1 MIKSNKFPEDNILNT
16 SSVKKDD
23 SDKYPIN
30 KNDYKPWSKPEPN
43 INLNIIK
50 EISTIVDSN
59 PLNNNTIYEKME
71 KKDSNFDDIY
81 FNENYFS
88 NSKNI
93 FDDSNSELDD
103 YPDNQK
109 NNPLGILKLESLN
122 IFPND
127 FDNNSKVNKK
137 FKIDKGQNPLG
148 RKRNGNKEECKHTK
162 YDKDNGSNKLT
173 IQCMKITTDYINNF
187 IEKFNIGKLYN
198 PNLTNN
204 LTLNVVEKKA
214 FLENKIKSYY
224 EKYSKPKHCLKEN
237 KDNYINN
244 NREIIEKLYKM
255 KDRNIKLIFEI
266 PFCLYLRAFLNDEKI
281 INYENENLELNE
293 DFKTLKDCFNE
304 GKDLYTIEQ
313 KAQYKTYIEK
323 LMNGQISPR
332 KKRKS
337 K

>member
-1 MIKSNKFPEDNILNT
+1 MIKSNKFPEDNILNA

-23 SDKYPIN
+23 SGIN
-30 KNDYKPWSKPEPN
+30 KNDYKSLPKPEPN
-43 INLNIIK
+43 ITLNIIN
-50 EISTIVDSN
+50 EISTIGDSN
-59 PLNNNTIYEKME
+59 PLNNNIIYEKME

-204 LTLNVVEKKA
+204 LTLNVVETKA

-224 EKYSKPKHCLKEN
+224 EKYSKPKHC
-237 KDNYINN
+237 
-244 NREIIEKLYKM
+244 
-255 KDRNIKLIFEI
+255 
-266 PFCLYLRAFLNDEKI
+266 
-281 INYENENLELNE
+281 
-293 DFKTLKDCFNE
+293 
-304 GKDLYTIEQ
+304 
-313 KAQYKTYIEK
+313 
-323 LMNGQISPR
+323 
-332 KKRKS
+332 
-337 K
+337 

>member
-81 FNENYFS
+81 FNEYDFFNK
-88 NSKNI
+88 KNI
-93 FDDSNSELDD
+93 FDNLNSELND
-103 YPDNQK
+103 YLDNQK
-109 NNPLGILKLESLN
+109 NNTLEFLILEPLDIL
-122 IFPND
+122 PND
-127 FDNNSKVNKK
+127 FDDNSKVKKK
-137 FKIDKGQNPLG
+137 FKIDKGQNSLG
-148 RKRNGNKEECKHTK
+148 HKKKGNKEECKHTK
-162 YDKDNGSNKLT
+162 YDNDNASNKLI

-187 IEKFNIGKLYN
+187 IEEFDVGKLYN

-204 LTLNVVEKKA
+204 LALNVVEKKA
-214 FLENKIKSYY
+214 FLENKIKIYY
-224 EKYSKPKHCLKEN
+224 EKYSKPQHCSKEN

-244 NREIIEKLYKM
+244 NREIIEKLYK
-255 KDRNIKLIFEI
+255 KKERNIKLIFEI
-266 PFCLYLRAFLNDEKI
+266 PFCLYLKVFLNDEKI

-304 GKDLYTIEQ
+304 GKD
-313 KAQYKTYIEK
+313 
-323 LMNGQISPR
+323 
-332 KKRKS
+332 
-337 K
+337 